1 VPLCSGRRW
10 RLLGLRALLER
21 GGGQEAG
28 LCKGELVG
36 EEGDDACG
44 HSHSWV
50 AAGGRLRETKR
61 VLVVLRRRRCGWEE
75 EMKTMEMG
83 LLG

>member
-1 VPLCSGRRW
+1 L
-10 RLLGLRALLER
+10 
-21 GGGQEAG
+21 
-28 LCKGELVG
+28 
-36 EEGDDACG
+36 
-44 HSHSWV
+44 WV

-61 VLVVLRRRRCGWEE
+61 VLVVLRRRHRDWEE